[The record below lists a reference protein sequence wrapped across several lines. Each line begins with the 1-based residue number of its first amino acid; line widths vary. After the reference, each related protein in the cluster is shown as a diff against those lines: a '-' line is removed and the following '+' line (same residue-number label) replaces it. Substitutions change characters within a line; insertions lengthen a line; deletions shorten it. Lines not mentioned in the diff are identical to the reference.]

1 MHKLNF
7 AETYFLLFSVAC
19 FNMGPIFSLTVTT
32 AQRLEQFTNDVN
44 TQAHAKDE
52 RTMQALSNLVSNT
65 ISIKL
70 EKTVKNEMK
79 QTVLSG
85 LEKMQAKHL
94 ENSSNLIAQ
103 VS

>member
-1 MHKLNF
+1 MF
-7 AETYFLLFSVAC
+7 WY
-19 FNMGPIFSLTVTT
+19 GSLTVTI

-103 VS
+103 VPLRPIMVRHTLEVLQQKLKDF